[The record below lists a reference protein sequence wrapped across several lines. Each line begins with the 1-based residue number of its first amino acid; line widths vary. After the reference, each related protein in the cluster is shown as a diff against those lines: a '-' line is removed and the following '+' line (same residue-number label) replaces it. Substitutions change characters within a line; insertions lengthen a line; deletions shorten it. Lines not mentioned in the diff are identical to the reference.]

1 MSITTDPIDVVRQK
15 VADERLTTPLLSDRD
30 LAVSQAY
37 DTNSYGM
44 MGNTRNG
51 HTFVIVGPDGRI
63 VWRADYGGAPKYTMY
78 VPVASLVADMLQG
91 METAQIEQ

>member
-15 VADERLTTPLLSDRD
+15 VADGQLTTPVLSDRD
-30 LAVSQAY
+30 LAVSRAY

-51 HTFVIVGPDGRI
+51 HTFVIVGPDRRI

-78 VPVASLVADMLQG
+78 VPVANLVTDMLQG
-91 METAQIEQ
+91 IETAQLQQ